1 MANIETYYL
10 VDFENVNEKGLES
23 SDELG
28 EHDHI
33 YIYKNERK
41 NIHFFNCSETFG
53 NFVIYIDICYE
64 QR

>member
-33 YIYKNERK
+33 YIFILKIPLKSVWKYFLKLIRQSY
-41 NIHFFNCSETFG
+41 I
-53 NFVIYIDICYE
+53 FVIFP
-64 QR
+64 

>member
-33 YIYKNERK
+33 YI
-41 NIHFFNCSETFG
+41 F
-53 NFVIYIDICYE
+53 YI
-64 QR
+64 

>member
-33 YIYKNERK
+33 YCLLYTSPSPR
-41 NIHFFNCSETFG
+41 
-53 NFVIYIDICYE
+53 D
-64 QR
+64 